1 MGQVNGLEKTHHR
14 KHNQPVNN
22 VETTN
27 STSTTLRRTK
37 REKIATKANIFG
49 TLDDDDDGH
58 HNDDEL
64 PQWSCIVTQ
73 AKRWQKKKLHTAT
86 IRLTTR

>member
-1 MGQVNGLEKTHHR
+1 MVMGQVNGLEKTHHR

-22 VETTN
+22 VETTD
-27 STSTTLRRTK
+27 STTTLRRTK

-49 TLDDDDDGH
+49 TLDDDDDDDGH

-64 PQWSCIVTQ
+64 P
-73 AKRWQKKKLHTAT
+73 R
-86 IRLTTR
+86 